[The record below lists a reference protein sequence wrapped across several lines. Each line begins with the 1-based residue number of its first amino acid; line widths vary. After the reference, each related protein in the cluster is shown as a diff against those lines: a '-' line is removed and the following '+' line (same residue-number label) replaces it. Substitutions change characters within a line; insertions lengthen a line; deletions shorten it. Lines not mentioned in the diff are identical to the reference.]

1 MTTNRELSEMVD
13 TIGADYGYASGGCSV
28 IDRMAQPRV
37 MWSRFRDADG
47 KERLDFRVP
56 DYFELHPDVMELTIR
71 LSMER
76 IRGFESKDTFNA
88 LRKAVRESE
97 IASECRGV
105 YMMRNGLKEF
115 REVRCAFDSEESLK
129 DALCRAG
136 DWRAE
141 ELEDVRFVWGDGR
154 LTVADGSWVM
164 GLAMLPCVHAGYTKV
179 LLEDADTAARKALMR
194 PPRIFALKEVE

>member
-13 TIGADYGYASGGCSV
+13 AIGADYGYASGGCSV

-47 KERLDFRVP
+47 MERLDFRVP

-97 IASECRGV
+97 IADECRGV
-105 YMMRNGLKEF
+105 YMMRNGLREF
-115 REVRCAFDSEESLK
+115 NEVRCAFDSEESLK

-141 ELEDVRFVWGDGR
+141 ELESVRFVWGDGR
-154 LTVADGSWVM
+154 MTLADGSWVM
-164 GLAMLPCVHAGYTKV
+164 GLAQLPCVHASYTKV
-179 LLEDADTAARKALMR
+179 LLEDADSAARKVLMR

>member
-1 MTTNRELSEMVD
+1 MTTNRELSEMVNA
-13 TIGADYGYASGGCSV
+13 IGEEYGYASGGCSV

-47 KERLDFRVP
+47 VERLDFRVP
-56 DYFELHPDVMELTIR
+56 DYFELHPDVIELTVR
-71 LSMER
+71 LCMER
-76 IRGFESKDTFNA
+76 LRGFDSRETFDR

-97 IASECRGV
+97 ISDECMSV
-105 YMMRNGLKEF
+105 YMMRNGLRSF
-115 REVRCAFDSEESLK
+115 SEVRCAFDSEDSLK

-141 ELEDVRFVWGDGR
+141 ELENVRFTWGDGR
-154 LTVADGSWVM
+154 MTTADGSWVM
-164 GLAMLPCVHAGYTKV
+164 DLAMLPCVHAGYTKV
-179 LLEDADTAARKALMR
+179 LLEDADTAARRVLQR